1 MDREQNRQKV
11 ICAENIMKQNKQNKY
26 GPKNI
31 ETQETAEIPQHLVV
45 TTQSGQWQGN
55 TEGKMF
61 TGERD

>member
-1 MDREQNRQKV
+1 
-11 ICAENIMKQNKQNKY
+11 MKQNKQKKY

-45 TTQSGQWQGN
+45 TTQSGQWHQGN
-55 TEGKMF
+55 TKGRMF